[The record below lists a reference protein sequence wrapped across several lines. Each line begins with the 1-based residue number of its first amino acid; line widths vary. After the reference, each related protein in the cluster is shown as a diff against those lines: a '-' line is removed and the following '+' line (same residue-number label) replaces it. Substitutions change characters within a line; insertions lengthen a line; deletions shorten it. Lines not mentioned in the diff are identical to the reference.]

1 MSSAKK
7 VRAMMIA
14 ALALILPFAL
24 FEIYAVARF
33 GVAEPYSYVFSVPLG
48 VVSFLLLQ
56 FAIGYGV
63 VKGWVACKMPSNYY
77 LLGLWVISLLVLFL
91 LPGLFSNG
99 SMS

>member
-33 GVAEPYSYVFSVPLG
+33 GFAEPYSYMFSVPLG
-48 VVSFLLLQ
+48 GVSFLLLQ

-99 SMS
+99 PMS